1 MPVTQE
7 RDAERGEKIPEN
19 FKAMLERRWQMGH
32 FVCVGLDSQYD
43 KIPEVVREGKNVET
57 AVVEFNQAIV
67 DATHGLVCAYK
78 PQYAFYGALGEAG
91 VSALRRT
98 VGYIHDR
105 YPGIP
110 VILDAKRGDIGNT
123 SEQYAREVF
132 DIFDADAVTVNPYLG
147 RFALAPFLK
156 RKDKGIIVLCRT
168 SNPGAGEFQDLV
180 VRHYVDAPLWYE
192 NMFLYQ
198 EVAYQV
204 AREWNVHGNC
214 ALVVGATYP
223 EEAAQIRRIAPDLP
237 FLIPG
242 IGKQGGDVEKAVTA
256 SKDERNEG
264 MIINSSRGI
273 IFASSGP
280 DFAEAARA
288 ETENLRSLINLYREP
303 PKEES

>member
-1 MPVTQE
+1 MA
-7 RDAERGEKIPEN
+7 RPEEHSRKN
-19 FKAMLERRWQMGH
+19 YELEEVAPRSFKASLERRWQLGN

-43 KIPEVVREGKNVET
+43 KIPEVVKEKKSVER
-57 AVVEFNQAIV
+57 AVFEFNQAVV
-67 DATHGLVCAYK
+67 DATHDLVCAYK

-98 VGYIHDR
+98 IGYIHDKH
-105 YPGIP
+105 PGIP
-110 VILDAKRGDIGNT
+110 VILDAKRNDIGNT
-123 SEQYAREVF
+123 SEQYAKEVF
-132 DIFDADAVTVNPYLG
+132 DIYGADAVTVNPYLG
-147 RFALAPFLK
+147 RKALQPFLD
-156 RKDKGIIVLCRT
+156 RKDKGVIVLCRT

-180 VRHYVDAPLWYE
+180 VKHPILGEVP
-192 NMFLYQ
+192 FYQ
-198 EVAYQV
+198 VVAYQV
-204 AREWNVHGNC
+204 ASEWNLHRNC

-223 EEAAQIRRIAPDLP
+223 EEAAQIRRVAPNLP

-256 SKDERNEG
+256 SKDSKNKG

-288 ETENLRSLINLYREP
+288 KTEELRGLINSFREP
-303 PKEES
+303 PKEED